1 MQRKRRLSHRAR
13 LNPEIKLMIEGDYRA
28 AAPAMRA
35 PDWHAQIKLPSLG
48 CSHTDVEMMCDLF
61 PTGEN
66 VIGFFGRYHGKS
78 P

>member
-1 MQRKRRLSHRAR
+1 
-13 LNPEIKLMIEGDYRA
+13 
-28 AAPAMRA
+28 
-35 PDWHAQIKLPSLG
+35 
-48 CSHTDVEMMCDLF
+48 VEMMCDLF